1 MLDMTTLDF
10 RTRLQGSA
18 VDLDAATFC
27 DDMLGDLLAEN
38 GQLAARG
45 YQHLGLTPLAFDVAD
60 AQFSLAV
67 ERDTLVR
74 RRGIDDDATVVSLD
88 AHDFSDLVQEVTT
101 TLGLGMRGRVEMQR
115 GTMDEFV
122 AWEPVLR
129 ALIDARPAHEPGM
142 VRLLDADGGPLDLH
156 QSFTLDDPRE
166 RIGAFLA
173 EAGFV
178 KIRDVF
184 EPDDMAAIVDELA
197 GAVAEAKRDDGQSW
211 WARDGKGEWYA
222 ARILAF
228 NEKSP
233 ALRKVLHDE
242 RLVQLGQLTDD
253 TYVQR
258 DPDNSDAA
266 EGLTKR
272 IGVNEGISDVPWHKD
287 CSPGGHS
294 YGCCGLTVGLCLTP
308 ADRES
313 GELGVVAGSHRAN
326 VQGGGVRADLD
337 LPRVAL
343 PAEVGDVTI
352 HCSCAL
358 HMSRP
363 PVSRERR
370 VVYTGFGLAPRPGDV
385 VEAVD
390 RDAVRRE
397 RADLDDAARRLNQ
410 RGYGAKVQQFEL
422 DG

>member
-1 MLDMTTLDF
+1 MATVDF
-10 RTRLQGSA
+10 RTRFQGSA
-18 VDLDAATFC
+18 VDVDAGAFR
-27 DDMLGDLLAEN
+27 DDTLPSLVDEHGA
-38 GQLAARG
+38 LAARG
-45 YQHLGLTPLAFDVAD
+45 YAQLGLSPLALEVGDTR
-60 AQFSLAV
+60 FSLVATDGTLAV
-67 ERDTLVR
+67 HDGL
-74 RRGIDDDATVVSLD
+74 IDDATVVVLAPD
-88 AHDFSDLVQEVTT
+88 AFSELVQESST

-129 ALIDARPAHEPGM
+129 ALIDGRPVYEPGS
-142 VRLLDADGGPLDLH
+142 VPLVDADGTELDLRR
-156 QSFTLDDPRE
+156 SFTLDDPRE
-166 RIGAFLA
+166 RIGEFLA
-173 EAGFV
+173 AAGFV

-184 EPDDMAAIVDELA
+184 EPDEMAPIVEELDA
-197 GAVAEAKRDDGQSW
+197 AVADAERDDGQSW
-211 WARDGKGEWYA
+211 WARDGQGDWYA
-222 ARILAF
+222 ARILGF

-233 ALRKVLHDE
+233 SLRKLLHDE
-242 RLVQLGQLTDD
+242 RLTQLGTFTDD
-253 TYVQR
+253 TYRQR

-272 IGVNEGISDVPWHKD
+272 IGVTDGISDVPWHKD

-294 YGCCGLTVGLCLTP
+294 YACCGLTVGLCLTP

-326 VQGGGVRADLD
+326 VQGGGVRAELD
-337 LPRVAL
+337 LPRVSL
-343 PAEVGDVTI
+343 PADVGDVTI
-352 HCSCAL
+352 HCSCIL

-385 VEAVD
+385 VRTVD
-390 RDAVRRE
+390 RDTVRRA
-397 RADLDDAARRLNQ
+397 RADLDDAGRRLNQ

>member
-1 MLDMTTLDF
+1 MTTIDF
-10 RTRLQGSA
+10 RTRFQGSA
-18 VDLDAATFC
+18 VELDAATFC
-27 DDMLGDLLAEN
+27 EDTLGDLLEEN
-38 GQLAARG
+38 GRLAARG
-45 YQHLGLTPLAFDVAD
+45 YAHLGLTPLAFDVGD
-60 AQFSLAV
+60 ARYSLAP
-67 ERDTLVR
+67 EGETLVL
-74 RRGIDDDATVVSLD
+74 RRGIDDDATVVTL
-88 AHDFSDLVQEVTT
+88 AANDFSDLVQEVVT

-129 ALIDARPAHEPGM
+129 ALIDARPVHEPGM
-142 VRLLDADGGPLDLH
+142 VQLVNADGSELDLH

-166 RIGAFLA
+166 QIGAFLA
-173 EAGFV
+173 QAGFV
-178 KIRDVF
+178 KLRGVF
-184 EPDDMAAIVDELA
+184 EPDEMSAIVDELA
-197 GAVAEAKRDDGQSW
+197 DAVAVARREDGQAW
-211 WARDGKGEWYA
+211 WARDSKGEWYA
-222 ARILAF
+222 ARILGF

-233 ALRKVLHDE
+233 ALRKVMHDD
-242 RLVQLGQLTDD
+242 RLAQLGRFTDD
-253 TYVQR
+253 TYTQR

-272 IGVNEGISDVPWHKD
+272 IGVTDGISDVPWHKD

-326 VQGGGVRADLD
+326 VQGGGVRPDMD

-343 PAEVGDVTI
+343 PADTGDVTI

-363 PVSRERR
+363 PVTRERR
-370 VVYTGFGLAPRPGDV
+370 VVYTGFGLAARPGDV
-385 VEAVD
+385 MKPVD
-390 RDAVRRE
+390 RDAIRRE
-397 RADLDDAARRLNQ
+397 RADLDDAGRRLNQ

-422 DG
+422 T

>member
-1 MLDMTTLDF
+1 MPTVDF
-10 RTRLQGSA
+10 RTRFQGSA
-18 VDLDAATFC
+18 VEVDAAEF
-27 DDMLGDLLAEN
+27 LGGTLPALLDEHGA
-38 GQLAARG
+38 LAARG
-45 YQHLGLTPLAFDVAD
+45 YAQLGLSPLGIEVGEERFTLGASSSA
-60 AQFSLAV
+60 LAV
-67 ERDTLVR
+67 RA
-74 RRGIDDDATVVSLD
+74 GIDDDATVVVLAPD
-88 AHDFSDLVQEVTT
+88 AFSELVQETST
-101 TLGLGMRGRVEMQR
+101 TLGLGMRGRVEMRR

-129 ALIDARPAHEPGM
+129 ALIDGRPVYEPGTIPL
-142 VRLLDADGGPLDLH
+142 VDATGSELDLRR
-156 QSFTLDDPRE
+156 SFTLDDPRE
-166 RIGAFLA
+166 LVGEFLA
-173 EAGFV
+173 TAGYV
-178 KIRDVF
+178 KLRGVF
-184 EPDDMAAIVDELA
+184 EPDEMAPIVDELDT
-197 GAVAEAKRDDGQSW
+197 AVADAERDDGQAW
-211 WARDGKGEWYA
+211 WARDGEGEWYA

-228 NEKSP
+228 NDKSP
-233 ALRKVLHDE
+233 SLRKVLHDE
-242 RLVQLGQLTDD
+242 RLATLGTFTDD
-253 TYVQR
+253 RYGQR

-272 IGVNEGISDVPWHKD
+272 IGVTEGISDVPWHKD

-313 GELGVVAGSHRAN
+313 GELGVIAGSHRAN
-326 VQGGGVRADLD
+326 VQGGGVRAELD

-352 HCSCAL
+352 HCSCIL

-363 PVSRERR
+363 PVTRERR

-385 VEAVD
+385 VREVD
-390 RDAVRRE
+390 RDSVRRA
-397 RADLDDAARRLNQ
+397 RADLDDAGRRLGK

>member
-1 MLDMTTLDF
+1 MISVDF
-10 RTRLQGSA
+10 RTRFQGSA
-18 VDLDAATFC
+18 VALDAATFC
-27 DDMLGDLLAEN
+27 DDTLGDLLAEN
-38 GQLAARG
+38 GKLAARG
-45 YQHLGLTPLAFDVAD
+45 YEHLRLTPLGFEVGDVR
-60 AQFSLAV
+60 FSLVPDGDA
-67 ERDTLVR
+67 LAR
-74 RRGIDDDATVVSLD
+74 RSGIDDDATVVALEPG
-88 AHDFSDLVQEVTT
+88 DFSDLVQEVSTA
-101 TLGLGMRGRVEMQR
+101 LGLGMRGRVEMRR

-129 ALIDARPAHEPGM
+129 AIVDGRPVHEPGM
-142 VRLLDADGGPLDLH
+142 VELLDADGDELDLH
-156 QSFTLDDPRE
+156 QSYTLDDPRE
-166 RIGAFLA
+166 QIGAFLSA
-173 EAGFV
+173 AGFV
-178 KIRDVF
+178 KVRDVF
-184 EPDDMAAIVDELA
+184 EPDDMAAVVDELA
-197 GAVAEAKRDDGQSW
+197 VAVTEARRDDGQSW

-222 ARILAF
+222 ARVLGF

-233 ALRKVLHDE
+233 TLRKLLHDE
-242 RLVQLGQLTDD
+242 RFARLGTFTDD
-253 TYVQR
+253 SFRQR

-272 IGVNEGISDVPWHKD
+272 IGVTDGISDVPWHKD

-326 VQGGGVRADLD
+326 VQGGGVRPGLD
-337 LPRVAL
+337 LPRVPL
-343 PAEVGDVTI
+343 PADVGDVTI
-352 HCSCAL
+352 HCSCVL

-385 VEAVD
+385 PKALD
-390 RDAVRRE
+390 RDQIRRE
-397 RADLDDAARRLNQ
+397 RADLDDAGRRLNQ
-410 RGYGAKVQQFEL
+410 RGYGAKVEQFEL

>member
-1 MLDMTTLDF
+1 MATVDF
-10 RTRLQGSA
+10 RTRFQGSA
-18 VDLDAATFC
+18 VDIDAAAFC
-27 DDMLGDLLAEN
+27 EDTLPALAHEH
-38 GQLAARG
+38 GALAGRG
-45 YQHLGLTPLAFDVAD
+45 YAQLGLAPLAIEVGDTQCSLVATD
-60 AQFSLAV
+60 GTLAV
-67 ERDTLVR
+67 
-74 RRGIDDDATVVSLD
+74 RGGIADDATVVAL
-88 AHDFSDLVQEVTT
+88 APEAFSELVQETST
-101 TLGLGMRGRVEMQR
+101 TLGLGMRGRVEVRR

-129 ALIDARPAHEPGM
+129 ALIDARPVYEPGSIPL
-142 VRLLDADGGPLDLH
+142 VDADGNDLDLH
-156 QSFTLDDPRE
+156 RSFTPEDPRE
-166 RIGAFLA
+166 HIGEFLA
-173 EAGFV
+173 SAGFA
-178 KIRDVF
+178 KIRGIF
-184 EPDDMAAIVDELA
+184 EPDEMAPIVDELDA
-197 GAVAEAKRDDGQSW
+197 AVAEAERDDGQSW
-211 WARDGKGEWYA
+211 WARDGRGEWYA
-222 ARILAF
+222 ARILGF

-233 ALRKVLHDE
+233 SLRKLLHDE
-242 RLVQLGQLTDD
+242 RLAQLGSFTDD
-253 TYVQR
+253 AYRQR

-272 IGVNEGISDVPWHKD
+272 IGVTDGISDVPWHKD

-343 PAEVGDVTI
+343 PADVGDVTI
-352 HCSCAL
+352 HCSCIL

-385 VEAVD
+385 VRDVD
-390 RDAVRRE
+390 RDTIRRA
-397 RADLDDAARRLNQ
+397 RADLDDAGRRLNQ

>member
-1 MLDMTTLDF
+1 MATVDF
-10 RTRLQGSA
+10 RTRFQGSA
-18 VDLDAATFC
+18 AHVDAGAFRDGTLPSLVDEHGA
-27 DDMLGDLLAEN
+27 LA
-38 GQLAARG
+38 GRG
-45 YQHLGLTPLAFDVAD
+45 YTQLGLSPLALEVGD
-60 AQFSLAV
+60 ARF
-67 ERDTLVR
+67 TLVATDGTLVVR
-74 RRGIDDDATVVSLD
+74 DGVVDEATVVALTPD
-88 AHDFSDLVQEVTT
+88 AFSELVQETST
-101 TLGLGMRGRVEMQR
+101 TLGLGMRGRVEMRR

-129 ALIDARPAHEPGM
+129 ALIDGRPVYEPGSIPL
-142 VRLLDADGGPLDLH
+142 VDSDGNDLELH
-156 QSFTLDDPRE
+156 RSFTLDDARE
-166 RIGAFLA
+166 HVGEFLA
-173 EAGFV
+173 AAGFV
-178 KIRDVF
+178 KIRGVF
-184 EPDDMAAIVDELA
+184 EPDEMAPIVDELDA
-197 GAVAEAKRDDGQSW
+197 AVAEAERDDGQSW
-211 WARDGKGEWYA
+211 WARDGGGEWYA
-222 ARILAF
+222 ARVLGF

-233 ALRKVLHDE
+233 SLRKLLHDE
-242 RLVQLGQLTDD
+242 RLAQLGAFTDD
-253 TYVQR
+253 AYRQR

-272 IGVNEGISDVPWHKD
+272 IGVTDGISDVPWHKD

-343 PAEVGDVTI
+343 PADAGDVTI
-352 HCSCAL
+352 HCSCIL

-385 VEAVD
+385 VRTVD
-390 RDAVRRE
+390 RDTIRRA
-397 RADLDDAARRLNQ
+397 RADLDDAGRRLSQ